1 MKAADTMSAYM
12 KALYE
17 VHAGNEEFRVA
28 RDSIRVKLETLHMP
42 EVDKFLEDYVPALT
56 KSLDQ
61 LNYYDIKK

>member
-1 MKAADTMSAYM
+1 M
-12 KALYE
+12 ALGE
-17 VHAGNEEFRVA
+17 SHAGNEVFRVA